1 MKLSKK
7 LSARKLAILYLLD
20 APDEEGKTPSSLS
33 GTTKL
38 QKLLFLLQRGST
50 GLLDE
55 NFWEMDFEY
64 VAEKYGPADLN
75 LYRDLDFLAATGHI
89 NMAGSLT
96 RSDEP
101 SLEVLFDDQPGDP
114 ALPEELE
121 EEELSFQYLMAPS
134 ADEIIQQESGVE
146 KVYEITRK
154 GLHLLEELEKGSEEE
169 QKVELEKLREA
180 CRGIKA
186 KFGAWPLKRLLEH
199 VYRGYP
205 DMITESTIKDRVLGT

>member
-1 MKLSKK
+1 MRPTKK

-20 APDEEGKTPSSLS
+20 APDEAGKTPSPLS

-50 GLLDE
+50 GQLDE

-75 LYRDLDFLAATGHI
+75 LYGDLDFLAAAGHI
-89 NMAGSLT
+89 NMGGSLAP
-96 RSDEP
+96 SDEP
-101 SLEVLFDDQPGDP
+101 SVEVLFDDQPGDP

-134 ADEIIQQESGVE
+134 AEEIIQQDSAIE
-146 KVYEITRK
+146 KLYEITPK
-154 GLHLLEELEKGSEEE
+154 GLYLLEQLEKGSEENRR
-169 QKVELEKLREA
+169 VELEKLREA

-186 KFGAWPLKRLLEH
+186 QFGAWPLKRLLEY